1 MANRPRHTG
10 FGSTY
15 SPVNKLMVVEAYMKV
30 NKKLSFKPIIQ
41 NGQWA
46 VKKLDVQLDD
56 AVDLRVNVAGQGFG
70 YLYASFGEEETQ
82 ILDIK
87 KVTQGTH
94 QLTFTVPQVVLS
106 NFRLGISST
115 IPQGY
120 NIDLLPYDTQYK
132 IRTNSLMMNQH
143 TPMHETSGLGFAG
156 FGAFSDRDINDRA
169 KGGAD
174 TNGNPY
180 WDGNFDNFDWNTYG
194 FSGIPTKT
202 GVFAPMEFGSIGG
215 YYAHRASTMIAKFN
229 SNDEFLGWDTNE
241 GRGSSG
247 SNPAIQ
253 AGVPVCMVI
262 QFFRKPMVATKALEW
277 AMKDSVK
284 ARRNKKV
291 QWKYASAMTVPNTAI
306 MFAHEN
312 FQLNNVMHKGKPSPP
327 TPIYQD
333 PGVLNTRAHLALPGY
348 YFGPNGFHEHEKY
361 AAKLEWYNPTSGTWS
376 KPQAFP
382 DHIPQTSP
390 KGFTKVIYRVP
401 RQLNPYTDM
410 DIINQIQSAG
420 VSYSYSETKKIIPTY
435 IKELNPEGKYGPIQ
449 FGARDYTPAHVL
461 LGRPN
466 KTDTLFQEPKDTGDW
481 FLAPSYTTKLKC
493 YLHYPSHIAAGVAH
507 SYLIKQHEEGKI
519 SSVDIGLDS
528 PNLGRVYVPGAGI
541 KVADFEKF
549 ARMNYPEMI
558 TAFFPP
564 NGFVPGGKL
573 FVIARG
579 FSTRTVAGISI
590 RPNEDPI
597 SYDKLSGEAGSRP
610 KARINLENNN
620 NVQII
625 LSTDLDDGLTAVGET
640 ELQQHWTNQFGE
652 PLTPAFFANYNNNH
666 TTPTGTPRRKRMT
679 MQSPDNPLMYRVTD
693 PGSGLYVDAPYQIM
707 VITLDTGYAGPVA
720 HYETVTELSEPAEDG
735 TQTKTTKLKVTK
747 PEDVPYA
754 RVKGEPVYLNTRT
767 PFAYTYS
774 QEIDIVDEVEQQ
786 VEIIN
791 TTGELIDVIS
801 GNDLDNDPVDTTSII
816 NTQAI
821 VDEWLRNQQQ
831 QKEGNKRTRQRS
843 PDIYVRPRDVIN
855 PNPKF
860 YREGSTSIAGLKGFS
875 NSRDFYVED
884 VTSKWTAATSQSS
897 LNGYSGMGNVLT
909 DAAGNVLDFGES
921 IWKPFAENV
930 TEVATDGMVFAGK
943 VVKTGTYVAMAS
955 ILTPVVIWGLTSS
968 YKSIKGASRTTAA
981 RRRARRRYNRRR

>member
-15 SPVNKLMVVEAYMKV
+15 SPVNNLAVVEAYMKV
-30 NKKLSFKPIIQ
+30 NNKLSFKQIIQ
-41 NGQWA
+41 NGQWS

-56 AVDLRVNVAGQGFG
+56 AVDIRVNVTGQGFG

-87 KVTQGTH
+87 KVSQGTH
-94 QLTFTVPQVVLS
+94 QLTFSVPQVVLS

-120 NIDLLPYDTQYK
+120 NIDLLSYDTQYK

-156 FGAFSDRDINDRA
+156 FGAFSDRDINDPA

-174 TNGNPY
+174 TAGNPY
-180 WDGNFDNFDWNTYG
+180 WDGNFDNFRWAVHK
-194 FSGIPTKT
+194 FSGTPTKT
-202 GVFAPMEFGSIGG
+202 NVFAPMEFGSIGG
-215 YYAHRASTMIAKFN
+215 YYAHRASTMIARFN
-229 SNDEFLGWDTNE
+229 EQDEFLGWDTNE

-253 AGVPVCMVI
+253 AGVPVCLVL
-262 QFFRKPMVATKALEW
+262 QFFYKPMVATKGMEW
-277 AMKDSVK
+277 AVKSSVEGRRKKK
-284 ARRNKKV
+284 A
-291 QWKYASAMTVPNTAI
+291 QWKYAKAMAVPNTTV

-312 FQLNNVMHKGKPSPP
+312 FRFHHVMYRATNKTP
-327 TPIYQD
+327 TLTYAAD
-333 PGVLNTRAHLALPGY
+333 PGVLNLSHDLKMPGY
-348 YFGPNGFHEHEKY
+348 YFGQEFSKHEKY
-361 AAKLEWYNPTSGTWS
+361 AAKLEWYNPSTGTWS

-382 DHIPQTSP
+382 DYIPQTNP
-390 KGFTKVIYRVP
+390 KGYTKVIYRVP
-401 RQLNPYTDM
+401 RQLNPVTDK
-410 DIINQIQSAG
+410 DIIDQIQSAG
-420 VSYSYSETKKIIPTY
+420 VNYSYNETKYAIPTY
-435 IKELNPEGKYGPIQ
+435 IKELNQSKGEDVS

-461 LGRPN
+461 LGRPD
-466 KTDTLFQEPKDTGDW
+466 KTDTLFQEPDTEDW
-481 FLAPSYTTKLKC
+481 FLAPSYTTTLDC
-493 YLHYPSHIAAGVAH
+493 YIHYPSHIGAGVAH
-507 SYLIKQHEEGKI
+507 SYLIKRYEEGKI

-528 PNLGRVYVPGAGI
+528 PNLGRVLAVSAKI
-541 KVADFEKF
+541 KLADFEKY
-549 ARMNYPEMI
+549 ARLNYPELI

-579 FSTRTVAGISI
+579 FNTKTLAGISI
-590 RPNEDPI
+590 SPNEDPI
-597 SYDKLSGEAGSRP
+597 RYDKTSGKAGSRP
-610 KARINLENNN
+610 NARINLENNN

-652 PLTPAFFANYNNNH
+652 PLTAAFFANYNNNH
-666 TTPTGTPRRKRMT
+666 TTPTGTPRRKRLT
-679 MQSPDNPLMYRVTD
+679 MQSPDNPLLYRVND

-707 VITLDTGYAGPVA
+707 VITLDAGYAGPVA
-720 HYETVTELSEPAEDG
+720 HYETITELSDPAEDG

-767 PFAYTYS
+767 PFASTHS

-791 TTGELIDVIS
+791 VTGDPLDAIT

-821 VDEWLRNQQQ
+821 IDEWIENQEQQQ
-831 QKEGNKRTRQRS
+831 GGGKKRTWQKDPS
-843 PDIYVRPRDVIN
+843 IYVRPRDVIN
-855 PNPKF
+855 PYPKF

-884 VTSKWTAATSQSS
+884 VTSKWTAGTSQSS
-897 LNGYSGMGNVLT
+897 LNGYSGMGNILT
-909 DAAGNVLDFGES
+909 DAAGNTLEFAQES
-921 IWKPFAENV
+921 LWKPAVEF
-930 TEVATDGMVFAGK
+930 TTDAIHDGLQFGK
-943 VVKTGTYVAMAS
+943 KVGKTVTYVGIAS
-955 ILTPVVIWGLTSS
+955 VLTPLVVWAAASS
-968 YKSIKGASRTTAA
+968 YKSIRGATRTTAA